1 MESDITGDIVF
12 GVDTFLQTPDEP
24 HYIYRVEWSLEDDEW
39 VCRVAEFPSLS
50 SRAADPVRAL
60 QGVRELVGAVV
71 GEMLDNGERP
81 PEPFTERRY
90 SGRFLV
96 RLSPQLHR
104 RLTIESA
111 EQGCPSTS
119 GLCRSWPSDHK
130 SARGTRPLGSA
141 VSCRGGGP

>member
-24 HYIYRVEWSLEDDEW
+24 HYTYRVEWSLEDDEW

-50 SRAADPVRAL
+50 ARAADPVRAL

-81 PEPFTERRY
+81 PEPFVERDKRRDRRHRAPKRP
-90 SGRFLV
+90 GR
-96 RLSPQLHR
+96 R
-104 RLTIESA
+104 RNRPDRRGIWR
-111 EQGCPSTS
+111 TS
-119 GLCRSWPSDHK
+119 HTKHGVNP
-130 SARGTRPLGSA
+130 
-141 VSCRGGGP
+141 

>member
-1 MESDITGDIVF
+1 MISPAISFSEW
-12 GVDTFLQTPDEP
+12 DTFLQTPDEP
-24 HYIYRVEWSLEDDEW
+24 HYTYRVEWSPEDDEW

-96 RLSPQLHR
+96 RLSPELHR

-111 EQGCPSTS
+111 KQGVSINQWA
-119 GLCRSWPSDHK
+119 LQK
-130 SARGTRPLGSA
+130 LAERPQLS
-141 VSCRGGGP
+141 PWD